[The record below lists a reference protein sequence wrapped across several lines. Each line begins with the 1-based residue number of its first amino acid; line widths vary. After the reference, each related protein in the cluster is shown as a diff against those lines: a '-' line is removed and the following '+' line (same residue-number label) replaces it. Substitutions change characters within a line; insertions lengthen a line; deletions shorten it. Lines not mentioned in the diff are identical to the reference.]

1 MEYKT
6 TYEADEK
13 GYRATGDHLPVPS
26 VPVVRSLEAA
36 PGYVFKYDAPGSHS
50 HYMTGEPGKS
60 VQGSFTYNLHFFT
73 FTPLPGVEFPNF

>member
-60 VQGSFTYNLHFFT
+60 VQGSFTYNLHFFYFHA
-73 FTPLPGVEFPNF
+73 FTGR